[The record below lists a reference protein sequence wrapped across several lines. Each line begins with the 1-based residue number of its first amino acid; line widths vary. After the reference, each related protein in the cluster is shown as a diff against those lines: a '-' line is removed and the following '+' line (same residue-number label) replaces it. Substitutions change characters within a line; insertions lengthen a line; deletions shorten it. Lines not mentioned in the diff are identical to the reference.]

1 MGFYE
6 AAESLLFSWKADGHL
21 TDRDRLCEIF
31 RPLVISNAKK
41 FHTRH
46 KDDLVSE
53 GTVALLS
60 VLDRVRTAKFVIQPQ
75 CIGFIQKTIYFRM
88 LTFFQSDH
96 VIPIPRSA
104 YKLESIED
112 LFRRLTPVS
121 LARASYTDDENGDD
135 EDPGDAD
142 VIASP
147 ESIAEFLIADLV
159 RGMRLDSINEEIFRL
174 RLKGCSFREIAT
186 EVGITAQAVHLRHQK
201 IQHAFIKATG
211 LKPRKVLNGSTS

>member
-6 AAESLLFSWKADGHL
+6 VAAPLLVSWKADGHL

-31 RPLVISNAKK
+31 RPLVVSNAKK

-46 KDDLVSE
+46 KDDLISE
-53 GTVALLS
+53 GTVALLV
-60 VLDRVRTAKFVIQPQ
+60 VLERIRAPKFIIKPE
-75 CIGFIQKTIYFRM
+75 CIAFIQKTIYFRM

-96 VIPIPRSA
+96 IIPIPRSA

-121 LARASYTDDENGDD
+121 MARAKYSDD
-135 EDPGDAD
+135 EDGDDADPGDSDA
-142 VIASP
+142 IAVP
-147 ESIAEFLIADLV
+147 EPITEFMIADLV
-159 RGMRLDSINEEIFRL
+159 RGMRLDETNEQIFRL
-174 RLKGCSFREIAT
+174 RLKDLSFRAIAV

-201 IQHAFIKATG
+201 IQLAFIKATG
-211 LKPRKVLNGSTS
+211 LKPRKVINASTS